1 MKKPFWEKDKEK
13 EKDLKLEN
21 KSDPKWLSKHLMAKE
36 QMIRNEHQNLI
47 AKEEELIRRER

>member
-21 KSDPKWLSKHLMAKE
+21 KNDPKWLSKHLMAKE